1 MSDNHQVG
9 INLDFFM
16 DKNNEELNLSSYPN
30 QNPEPATKKR
40 GRPKKTTSEG
50 VEYVQAQEVTT
61 PLSMA
66 QSNEPYLDSYND
78 TNILLNGT
86 ISDINELYGAIRQDV
101 ETIRT
106 SKTIRNKYNNLATLV
121 GTESALLST
130 KLTAI
135 REMNKIKTDSH
146 NLELKR
152 LGGSL
157 AAMGPQQDDT
167 KVLSDMYNA
176 LIQTPIGGGG
186 NPFGMPSSQDIT
198 LGTGLVRS
206 SMDASDMGYNQFINN
221 PTPEQATVMA
231 SNNPNIKTVVVYD
244 EYAPVG
250 QNVRFDVIDSTTGQS
265 VPNVPRPDSMFLN
278 DVKLE
283 PELGIA
289 VNNSLGQT
297 YDLISPNSNVNQA
310 LSQY

>member
-1 MSDNHQVG
+1 MSDQIG

-16 DKNNEELNLSSYPN
+16 NEDNKVNLSAYPEADN
-30 QNPEPATKKR
+30 QPTKKR
-40 GRPKKTTSEG
+40 GRPKKTTGEG
-50 VEYVQAQEVTT
+50 VEYVQAEQVT

-66 QSNEPYLDSYND
+66 QSNEPYLDSYQD
-78 TNILLNGT
+78 TNALINGT
-86 ISDINELYGAIRQDV
+86 IGDVNELYGAIRQDV

-130 KLTAI
+130 KLAAI
-135 REMNKIKTDSH
+135 KELNKVKTDSH

-157 AAMGPQQDDT
+157 AAMGQQQDDT

-176 LIQTPIGGGG
+176 LIQTPIGAGG

-198 LGTGLVRS
+198 LGAGTGLVRS
-206 SMDASDMGYNQFINN
+206 SLDASDLGYSQFINN
-221 PTPEQATVMA
+221 PSPEQATVMA
-231 SNNPNIKTVVVYD
+231 SNNPNIKTVVIYD

-250 QNVRFDVIDSTTGQS
+250 QNVRFDVIDSATGQS
-265 VPNVPRPDSMFLN
+265 VPNVPRPDSMFLG
-278 DVKLE
+278 DLKLE
-283 PELGIA
+283 PDIGIA
-289 VNNSLGQT
+289 MNNNLGTQ
-297 YDLISPNSNVNQA
+297 YDLITVNNNVNQA
-310 LSQY
+310 LNQY